1 MKKLLGI
8 EVTDEQF
15 DYLFCQQSQGKELK
29 VVDGEVVAVEH
40 ETTQEELNEQRKLEI
55 QSRLIELSQDFVQA
69 SLGAEF
75 IDLEERKNE
84 FRTLH
89 NELRELLGKEPRK
102 YVSRQTNVL

>member
-1 MKKLLGI
+1 MKTLLGI
-8 EVTDEQF
+8 EVTDEEF

-29 VVDGEVVAVEH
+29 VVDGKVVAVEH

-55 QSRLIELSQDFVQA
+55 QSRLNELSQDFIQA

-75 IDLEERKNE
+75 SDLEDRKEE

-89 NELRELLGKEPRK
+89 NELRKLLGKEPRN
-102 YVSRQTNVL
+102 YV